1 MSKYTNKLSVEIFP
15 PKKDV
20 DFSGIFSVIDELS
33 LIEPR
38 FISVTYGAGGS
49 QAGKTIET
57 ASYIQNQ
64 KKLPAIAHLTC
75 VGNSKADVDRIL
87 NELKNAG
94 IKRILALRGD
104 RPATMT
110 DEQFNSMEFS
120 YASELVSHIKNFD
133 SDFKVYG
140 ACYPEKHFE
149 SATFEEDLLNL
160 KKKVDAGCDALI
172 SQLFMDNEV
181 FYRFYDK
188 APLVGINVPIHAGVM
203 PITSIKQI
211 GTIISLSGT
220 SIPKAFSDIVA
231 KYADK
236 PEDLKKA
243 GIDFAIRQV
252 SDLLDR
258 DIDGVHLYSMNK
270 PDVTKAIVE
279 GLVK

>member
-1 MSKYTNKLSVEIFP
+1 MSKYTDKLSVEIFP

-33 LIEPR
+33 LMNPE

-49 QAGKTIET
+49 QAGKTVET
-57 ASYIQNQ
+57 AAYIQNQ

-75 VGNSKADVDRIL
+75 VGNSKADIEKVL
-87 NELKNAG
+87 TELKNAK
-94 IKRILALRGD
+94 ITRILALRGD

-120 YASELVSHIKNFD
+120 HASELVSYIKSFD
-133 SDFKVYG
+133 SEFKVFG

-160 KKKVDAGCDALI
+160 KKKIDAGCDELI

-181 FYRFYDK
+181 FYRFQEK
-188 APLVGINVPIHAGVM
+188 APLAGVNVPIHAGVM

-220 SIPKAFSDIVA
+220 SIPKTFSDIVA
-231 KYADK
+231 KYSER

-243 GIDFAIRQV
+243 GIDFAINQV
-252 SDLLDR
+252 RDLLDR
-258 DIDGVHLYSMNK
+258 GADGVHLYSMNK

-279 GLVK
+279 GCL

>member
-1 MSKYTNKLSVEIFP
+1 MSKYKDKLSVEIFP

-20 DFSGIFSVIDELS
+20 DFTGIFSVIDELS
-33 LIEPR
+33 LLNPE

-49 QAGKTIET
+49 QAGKTVET
-57 ASYIQNQ
+57 AAYIQNN

-75 VGNSKADVDRIL
+75 VGNTKEDINRVL
-87 NELKNAG
+87 TELQQSG

-104 RPATMT
+104 RPAAMT

-120 YASELVSHIKNFD
+120 HASELVSHIKAF
-133 SDFKVYG
+133 SPEFKVFG

-149 SATFEEDLLNL
+149 SETFEADMLNL
-160 KKKVDAGCDALI
+160 KKKIDAGCDELI
-172 SQLFMDNEV
+172 SQLFMDNNV
-181 FYRFYDK
+181 FYRFREK

-220 SIPKAFSDIVA
+220 SIPKEFSDIVA
-231 KYADK
+231 RFADN

-243 GIDFAIRQV
+243 GIDFAIKQV
-252 SDLLDR
+252 KDLLDR
-258 DIDGVHLYSMNK
+258 GADGVHLYSMNK
-270 PDVTKAIVE
+270 PDVTKAIIEACV
-279 GLVK
+279 